1 MKKVLII
8 GKNSYIASKLMI
20 YISKMNKAGIEVNG
34 VSASNGEWKQKSFE
48 GYDSVLFLAG
58 KVHQKET
65 KGNRKEYDEI
75 NYKLAV
81 SVARKAQNVGVK
93 QFIYMSTAAVYGN
106 GGQERGNVMID
117 ENTPLLPKTAYGIS
131 KRKAEIALLQLE
143 EKYNQAM
150 KVCIVR
156 PPMVYGDNCPGNFMR
171 LWKVALKTPV
181 FPLIH
186 NERSMIAIDNLCEFL
201 YQVMIQEK
209 RGIYHP
215 QDKEY
220 VETSKLVGYIRK
232 QKGKGILYVKMF
244 NAILRVLVKKVGVVE
259 KVFGDYKYKKE
270 ISEYEGVVYQKY
282 RVKDVVRKILSVE

>member
-1 MKKVLII
+1 MKKVLVI
-8 GKNSYIASKLMI
+8 GKNSYIAKNFICYS
-20 YISKMNKAGIEVNG
+20 SNKEHSEVEIDG
-34 VSASNGEWKQKSFE
+34 VSASNGEWKEKGFE
-48 GYDSVLFLAG
+48 GYHTVIFLAG

-65 KGNRKEYDEI
+65 EDNKKEYDEI

-81 SVARKAQNVGVK
+81 SVARKAKNASVK

-106 GGQERGNVMID
+106 GGQERGNVIID
-117 ENTPLLPKTAYGIS
+117 ENTPLVPKTAYGIS

-143 EKYNQAM
+143 EKYNQEM
-150 KVCIVR
+150 RVCIVR

-186 NERSMIAIDNLCEFL
+186 NQRSMIAIDNLCEFL

-220 VETSKLVGYIRK
+220 VETSKLVGYMRK
-232 QKGKGILYVKMF
+232 ANGKGILYVKMF
-244 NAILRVLVKKVGVVE
+244 NPILRVLVKKVGVVE
-259 KVFGDYKYKKE
+259 KIFGDYKYEKE
-270 ISEYEGVVYQKY
+270 ISIYNGVQYQVLDMK
-282 RVKDVVRKILSVE
+282 RFIKNNL

>member
-8 GKNSYIASKLMI
+8 GKNSYIAKKFMS
-20 YISKMNKAGIEVNG
+20 YISNRKDTKIEVGG
-34 VSASNGEWKQKSFE
+34 VSASNGEWRETSFK

-65 KGNRKEYDEI
+65 SENKKEYDEI

-81 SVARKAQNVGVK
+81 SMAKKAKNTGVK

-106 GGQERGNVMID
+106 GGQERGNVIID
-117 ENTPLLPKTAYGIS
+117 ENTPLVPETAYGIS

-143 EKYNQAM
+143 EKYNQEM

-171 LWKVALKTPV
+171 LWKVALKVPV

-186 NERSMIAIDNLCEFL
+186 NKRSMIAIDNLCEFL
-201 YQVMIQEK
+201 YQMIMKEK

-282 RVKDVVRKILSVE
+282 RMKDVVRKIL

>member
-8 GKNSYIASKLMI
+8 GKNSYIAKKFMS
-20 YISKMNKAGIEVNG
+20 YILNREDAKIEVEG
-34 VSASNGEWKQKSFE
+34 VSASNGEWRETSFK
-48 GYDSVLFLAG
+48 GYDSVFFLAG
-58 KVHQKET
+58 KVHQKEASEN
-65 KGNRKEYDEI
+65 KKEYDEI

-81 SVARKAQNVGVK
+81 SVARKAQNAGVK

-106 GGQERGNVMID
+106 GDQESGNVIID
-117 ENTPLLPKTAYGIS
+117 ENTPLVPKTAYGIS

-143 EKYNQAM
+143 EKDNQEM

-171 LWKVALKTPV
+171 LWKVALKVPV

-201 YQVMIQEK
+201 YQMITKEK

-220 VETSKLVGYIRK
+220 VETSKLVGYMRK
-232 QKGKGILYVKMF
+232 QNGKGIFYVKMF
-244 NAILRVLVKKVGVVE
+244 NPILRVLVKKVRVVE
-259 KVFGDYKYKKE
+259 KLFGDYKYKKE

-282 RVKDVVRKILSVE
+282 RMKDVVRKILSVE

>member
-8 GKNSYIASKLMI
+8 GKNSYIAKKFMS
-20 YISKMNKAGIEVNG
+20 YISNRMDTKIEVEG
-34 VSASNGEWKQKSFE
+34 VSASNGEWRETSFK

-65 KGNRKEYDEI
+65 SENKMEYDEI
-75 NYKLAV
+75 NYKLAT
-81 SVARKAQNVGVK
+81 SAAKKAQNAGVK

-106 GGQERGNVMID
+106 GGQERGNVIID
-117 ENTPLLPKTAYGIS
+117 ENTPLVPETAYGMS

-143 EKYNQAM
+143 EKYNQVM
-150 KVCIVR
+150 KICIVR

-171 LWKVALKTPV
+171 LWKVALKVPV

-186 NERSMIAIDNLCEFL
+186 NKRSMIAIDNLCEFL
-201 YQVMIQEK
+201 YQMIMKEK

-220 VETSKLVGYIRK
+220 VEISKLVGYMRK

-244 NAILRVLVKKVGVVE
+244 NPILRVLVKKVGVVE
-259 KVFGDYKYKKE
+259 KLFGDYKYKKE
-270 ISEYEGVVYQKY
+270 ISECVGFQYQM
-282 RVKDVVRKILSVE
+282 VDVREVIKEKF

>member
-8 GKNSYIASKLMI
+8 GKNSYIAKKFIMYHSDR
-20 YISKMNKAGIEVNG
+20 NKAEVEIEA
-34 VSASNGEWKQKSFE
+34 VSASNGEWKQKSFK
-48 GYDSVLFLAG
+48 GYDSILFLAG

-65 KGNRKEYDEI
+65 NENRKEYDEI

-81 SVARKAQNVGVK
+81 SVAKKAQNAGVK
-93 QFIYMSTAAVYGN
+93 QFIYLSTAAVYGN
-106 GGQERGNVMID
+106 GGQEKGSVMID
-117 ENTPLLPKTAYGIS
+117 GHTPLVPKTAYGIS

-143 EKYNQAM
+143 EKYKQAM
-150 KVCIVR
+150 IVCIVR
-156 PPMVYGDNCPGNFMR
+156 PPMVYGDNCPGNFMK

-201 YQVMIQEK
+201 YQMIIQEK

-220 VETSKLVGYIRK
+220 VETSKLVGYMRK
-232 QKGKGILYVKMF
+232 QEGKGILYVKVF
-244 NAILRVLVKKVGVVE
+244 NPILRVLVKKVGVVE
-259 KVFGDYKYKKE
+259 KMFGDYKYKKE
-270 ISEYEGVVYQKY
+270 ISECEGLQYQMIDTKK
-282 RVKDVVRKILSVE
+282 VIKKEF

>member
-34 VSASNGEWKQKSFE
+34 VSASNGEWKQKSFK

-65 KGNRKEYDEI
+65 KGNRKEYEEI
-75 NYKLAV
+75 NYKLAMK
-81 SVARKAQNVGVK
+81 VAQKAKNSGIK

-106 GGQERGNVMID
+106 GGQERGNVIID
-117 ENTPLLPKTAYGIS
+117 ENTPLVSKTAYGIS

-171 LWKVALKTPV
+171 LWKVALKTLV

-259 KVFGDYKYKKE
+259 KMFGDYKYKKE
-270 ISEYEGVVYQKY
+270 ISECEGLQYQMIDTKK
-282 RVKDVVRKILSVE
+282 VIKKEF

>member
-8 GKNSYIASKLMI
+8 GKNSYIAKKFMS
-20 YISKMNKAGIEVNG
+20 YISNRKDTKIEVEG
-34 VSASNGEWKQKSFE
+34 ISASNGEWRENSFKE
-48 GYDSVLFLAG
+48 YDSVLFLAG

-65 KGNRKEYDEI
+65 NENKKEYDEI

-81 SVARKAQNVGVK
+81 NVAKKAQNAGVK

-106 GGQERGNVMID
+106 GGQERGNVIID
-117 ENTPLLPKTAYGIS
+117 EDTPLVPETAYGIS

-143 EKYNQAM
+143 EKDNQEM

-171 LWKVALKTPV
+171 LWKVALKVPV

-201 YQVMIQEK
+201 YQMITKEK

-220 VETSKLVGYIRK
+220 VETSKLVGYMRK
-232 QKGKGILYVKMF
+232 QEGKGILYVKMF
-244 NAILRVLVKKVGVVE
+244 NPILRVLVKKIGVVE
-259 KVFGDYKYKKE
+259 KIFGDYKYKKE
-270 ISEYEGVVYQKY
+270 ISEYEGIQYQ
-282 RVKDVVRKILSVE
+282 ILDMKKSIKNNL

>member
-8 GKNSYIASKLMI
+8 GKNSYIAKNFICYS
-20 YISKMNKAGIEVNG
+20 SNKEHSEVEIDG
-34 VSASNGEWKQKSFE
+34 VSASNGEWKEKGFE
-48 GYDSVLFLAG
+48 GYHTVLFLAG

-65 KGNRKEYDEI
+65 EENQKEYDEI

-81 SVARKAQNVGVK
+81 SVAKKAKNTGVK
-93 QFIYMSTAAVYGN
+93 QFIYMSTVAVYGN
-106 GGQERGNVMID
+106 GGQERGNVIID
-117 ENTPLLPKTAYGIS
+117 ENTPLVPETAYGIS
-131 KRKAEIALLQLE
+131 KRKAEIVLLQLE
-143 EKYNQAM
+143 EKCNQEM
-150 KVCIVR
+150 RVCIVR

-171 LWKVALKTPV
+171 LWKVALKTLV

-201 YQVMIQEK
+201 YQMIMKEK

-220 VETSKLVGYIRK
+220 VETSKLVGYMRK
-232 QKGKGILYVKMF
+232 QNGKGIFYVKMF
-244 NAILRVLVKKVGVVE
+244 NPILRVLVKKVRVVE
-259 KVFGDYKYKKE
+259 KLFGDYKYKKE

-282 RVKDVVRKILSVE
+282 RMKDVVRKILSVE

>member
-8 GKNSYIASKLMI
+8 GKNSYIAKRFIMYNLDR
-20 YISKMNKAGIEVNG
+20 NKAEVEIEAVG
-34 VSASNGEWKQKSFE
+34 ASNGEWKQKSFK
-48 GYDSVLFLAG
+48 GYDSILFLAG

-65 KGNRKEYDEI
+65 SENKKEYDEI
-75 NYKLAV
+75 NYKLAIN
-81 SVARKAQNVGVK
+81 VARKAQNAGVK

-106 GGQERGNVMID
+106 GGQERGNVIID
-117 ENTPLLPKTAYGIS
+117 ENTPLVPKTAYGIS

-143 EKYNQAM
+143 EEHNQAM

-186 NERSMIAIDNLCEFL
+186 NKRSMIAIDNLCEFL
-201 YQVMIQEK
+201 YQMIIQEK

-220 VETSKLVGYIRK
+220 VETSKLVGYMRK
-232 QKGKGILYVKMF
+232 QKGKGILYVKVF
-244 NAILRVLVKKVGVVE
+244 NPILRVLVKKVTVVE
-259 KVFGDYKYKKE
+259 KIFGDYKYIKD

-282 RVKDVVRKILSVE
+282 GRKDVIGKYL

>member
-8 GKNSYIASKLMI
+8 GKNSYIAKKFMS
-20 YISKMNKAGIEVNG
+20 YILNRKYTEIEAEG
-34 VSASNGEWKQKSFE
+34 VSASNGEWKQKSFK
-48 GYDSVLFLAG
+48 GYDSILFLAG

-65 KGNRKEYDEI
+65 RENKKEYDEI
-75 NYKLAV
+75 NYKLAI
-81 SVARKAQNVGVK
+81 SVAKKAQNAGMK

-150 KVCIVR
+150 KACIVR

-201 YQVMIQEK
+201 YQSIIQEK

-220 VETSKLVGYIRK
+220 IETSKLVGYMRK
-232 QKGKGILYVKMF
+232 QQGKGILYVKVF
-244 NAILRVLVKKVGVVE
+244 NLILRMLVKKVGVVE

-270 ISEYEGVVYQKY
+270 ISEYEELVYQMYGVNDMVEKY
-282 RVKDVVRKILSVE
+282 YQ

>member
-1 MKKVLII
+1 MMKKVLII
-8 GKNSYIASKLMI
+8 GKNSYIARKFMS
-20 YISKMNKAGIEVNG
+20 YILNRKDAEIEVKG
-34 VSASNGEWKQKSFE
+34 ISASNGEWRENSFK

-65 KGNRKEYDEI
+65 NGNRKEYEEI
-75 NYKLAV
+75 NYKLAI
-81 SVARKAQNVGVK
+81 SVAKKARNAGVK

-106 GGQERGNVMID
+106 GGQERGNVIID
-117 ENTPLLPKTAYGIS
+117 ENTPLVPKTAYGIS

-143 EKYNQAM
+143 EEHNQAM

-171 LWKVALKTPV
+171 LWKVALKVQV

-186 NERSMIAIDNLCEFL
+186 NKRSMIAIDNLCEFL
-201 YQVMIQEK
+201 YQMITKEK

-220 VETSKLVGYIRK
+220 VETSKLVGYMRK
-232 QKGKGILYVKMF
+232 QKGKGILYVKVF
-244 NAILRVLVKKVGVVE
+244 NPILRMLVKKVGIVE
-259 KVFGDYKYKKE
+259 KLFGDYKYKKE
-270 ISEYEGVVYQKY
+270 ISKYEGIQYQMIDTREVIK
-282 RVKDVVRKILSVE
+282 KKF